1 MQLIIEN
8 YFLHN
13 MAKSHIPQWA
23 KSYPDSPI
31 LKYKKGDLV
40 PTTKHYKV
48 NMGEVPYNNLQEL
61 YKETKKRRRA
71 DKVTLLD
78 DSVKVQEKTG
88 LFPLVQLLKLK

>member
-13 MAKSHIPQWA
+13 MAESHIPQWA
-23 KSYPDSPI
+23 KSYPNSPI

-40 PTTKHYKV
+40 PRSEHFRT
-48 NMGEVPYNNLQEL
+48 NMGEVDYRNLREL
-61 YKETKKRRRA
+61 YKETKKRCRA
-71 DKVTLLD
+71 DKVTLLT
-78 DSVKVQEKTG
+78 DSVKIQEKTG